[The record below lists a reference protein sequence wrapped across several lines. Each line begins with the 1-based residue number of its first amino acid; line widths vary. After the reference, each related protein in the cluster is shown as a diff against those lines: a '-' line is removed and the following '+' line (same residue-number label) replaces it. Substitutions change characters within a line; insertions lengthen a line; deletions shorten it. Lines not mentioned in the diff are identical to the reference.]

1 MGNKPQKPAPTL
13 DLHGYTVDEV
23 FDAVEAFL
31 GKNANARQVR
41 IMHGKGTGKVK
52 AKVLEYLK
60 LANYPARPER
70 MENGQINDGV
80 LVVFME

>member
-1 MGNKPQKPAPTL
+1 MGNKPLKPAPTL
-13 DLHGYTVDEV
+13 DLHGFTVDEV

-31 GKNANARQVR
+31 SKHANSPRVR

-60 LANYPARPER
+60 LAHYPCQPEK
-70 MENGQINDGV
+70 MDNGQTNDGV

>member
-13 DLHGYTVDEV
+13 DLHGYAVDEV

-31 GKNANARQVR
+31 SKNANARLVR

-70 MENGQINDGV
+70 MENGQVNDGV